1 MLQKSNNLVEIN
13 RFLVQNSPIVYVS
26 QCHIGKFPVI
36 IRSIGRRS
44 YTEKTVMKIEEYI
57 AKAGRTCA
65 LPDTCHRIQEL
76 IEDDSSTMD
85 DIAEVLSFDPII
97 TGHVLKLA
105 NSALYNF
112 SSQVETVSKAVT
124 LLGADAVYNLVLA
137 TGTSAALAKLDA
149 SAIDLD
155 RHWRTS
161 INTALIYKR
170 FAKKERIKK
179 ADSLFVTGLL
189 HNVGELIVAQVN
201 PTAATTCEQITSNQP
216 LHLVQQEVLGFDYA
230 TLGAMLFK
238 HWRLPNHMV
247 NLILNQHNIGSSL
260 ESQLMYLSC
269 RLGLVSVF
277 PDQFDMD
284 KMLPSQL
291 VEILGYNKNDLD
303 GAMDWANIG
312 AFSIFSIVCPQ
323 ANSVY

>member
-1 MLQKSNNLVEIN
+1 
-13 RFLVQNSPIVYVS
+13 
-26 QCHIGKFPVI
+26 
-36 IRSIGRRS
+36 
-44 YTEKTVMKIEEYI
+44 MKIEEYI
-57 AKAGRTCA
+57 AKAGRICA

-76 IEDDSSTMD
+76 IEDDNSTMD

-137 TGTSAALAKLDA
+137 TGTSTALAKLDT
-149 SAIDLD
+149 SSIDLD

-161 INTALIYKR
+161 INSALIYKR

-201 PTAATTCEQITSNQP
+201 PTAASKCEELHANQP
-216 LHLVQQEVLGFDYA
+216 PHYIQQEVLGFDYA

-247 NLILNQHNIGSSL
+247 NLILNQHNIGSSV
-260 ESQLMYLSC
+260 ESQLMFLST

-277 PDQFDMD
+277 PEEFELDQMI
-284 KMLPSQL
+284 PSQL
-291 VEILGYNKNDLD
+291 SEQLGYKKADLD
-303 GAMDWANIG
+303 GAIDWANIG
-312 AFSIFSIVCPQ
+312 AFSVFSIVCPQ

>member
-1 MLQKSNNLVEIN
+1 
-13 RFLVQNSPIVYVS
+13 
-26 QCHIGKFPVI
+26 
-36 IRSIGRRS
+36 
-44 YTEKTVMKIEEYI
+44 MKIEEYI

-112 SSQVETVSKAVT
+112 SSEVETVAKAVT

-137 TGTSAALAKLDA
+137 TGTSTALAKLDT
-149 SAIDLD
+149 SSIDLD

-201 PTAATTCEQITSNQP
+201 PKAAEACEQITSNQP
-216 LHLVQQEVLGFDYA
+216 LHFIQQEVLGFDYA

-247 NLILNQHNIGSSL
+247 NLILNQHNIGSSK
-260 ESQLMYLSC
+260 ESQLMYLSS

-277 PDQFDMD
+277 PDQFEVDRMI
-284 KMLPSQL
+284 PSQL
-291 VEILGYNKNDLD
+291 TEGLGYNKNDID
-303 GAMDWANIG
+303 GAIDWANIG
-312 AFSIFSIVCPQ
+312 AFSVFAIVCPQ
-323 ANSVY
+323 SSAVY